1 MIQRERIINDIDI
14 VDFEFVLKELKDN
27 LDGNVI
33 IFIFGNKLMIYGF
46 LDNVVKEIVYDV

>member
-1 MIQRERIINDIDI
+1 M